1 MRQYQVP
8 QFIDIEDKIIG
19 PLTIKQF
26 IYLASG
32 GGAIVASFYLLPFIL
47 FIAAAVP
54 IAALSLGLAFLKI
67 NGIPF
72 PKVLASMIGYLMK
85 PHLYLW
91 KQLPPEV
98 KKAAS
103 GPADKPETI
112 MKVPKLTESKLQ
124 DLSWSLDIKGKL
136 NQADEE

>member
-26 IYLASG
+26 LYLAAG
-32 GGAIVASFYLLPFIL
+32 GGVVVAAFYLLPFIL
-47 FIAAAVP
+47 FIAFSVP

-67 NGIPF
+67 SGVPF
-72 PKVLASMIGYLMK
+72 PKVLASMIGYMMK

-98 KKAAS
+98 KKETAAPS
-103 GPADKPETI
+103 EPEAAMT
-112 MKVPKLTESKLQ
+112 VPKLTESKLQ
-124 DLSWSLDIKGKL
+124 DLSWSLDIKGKTG
-136 NQADEE
+136 DPES